1 MYKELLSA
9 KIHRATVTDSDLNY
23 IGSITI
29 DQEFMEMTGILE
41 WEKVQIA
48 DINNGNRFETYVIT
62 GPAGSKT
69 IQLNGAAARLVHKG
83 DKIIIMSY
91 ALLDEEEQK
100 THYPKILVLGENNEI
115 MQKPA

>member
-29 DQEFMEMTGILE
+29 DQEFMELTGILE

-48 DINNGNRFETYVIT
+48 DINNGNRFDTYVIKGT
-62 GPAGSKT
+62 AGSKT

-83 DKIIIMSY
+83 DKVIIMAY
-91 ALLDEEEQK
+91 GLLDEAEQK
-100 THYPKILVLGENNEI
+100 AHSPKILVLGENNEI
-115 MQKPA
+115 LQKPE

>member
-1 MYKELLSA
+1 MYKELLLA

-29 DQEFMEMTGILE
+29 DEEFMTLTGIVE

-48 DINNGNRFETYVIT
+48 DINNGNRFDTYVIP
-62 GPAGSKT
+62 GSAGSKT

-83 DKIIIMSY
+83 DKVIIMSY
-91 ALLDEEEQK
+91 GMLDENELQ
-100 THYPKILVLGENNEI
+100 THHPKILVLGDNNEI
-115 MQKPA
+115 LQKPD

>member
-29 DQEFMEMTGILE
+29 DQEFLDLTGILE
-41 WEKVQIA
+41 WEKVQVA
-48 DINNGNRFETYVIT
+48 DINNGNRFDTYVIP
-62 GPAGSKT
+62 GPAGSKK

-83 DKIIIMSY
+83 DKVIIMAY
-91 ALLDEEEQK
+91 GLFDELEQK
-100 THYPKILVLGENNEI
+100 SHHPKILVLGDDNKVL
-115 MQKPA
+115 QKPD